1 MAEFPDSQPSAN
13 SLERAAAERR
23 FGWLAL
29 AFVAVYFLTI
39 AAQHGDFWP
48 FSRFGMF
55 SKPGKGFKRA
65 LVLQVPEG
73 VPLAEVAADK
83 LPGPPFALGSL
94 GGIEQNDL
102 SAAVRAL
109 HTPLQPEDRAL
120 LASYFRSVPGPLVLY
135 LVDGRLRSKDR
146 SLRIRY
152 RPIARL
158 RPSGVESVTLAPAEA
173 R

>member
-1 MAEFPDSQPSAN
+1 MAEVPDAQSPAN
-13 SLERAAAERR
+13 RLEPAAAERR

-29 AFVAVYFLTI
+29 TFVAAYFAII
-39 AAQHGDFWP
+39 AVQHGDFWP

-83 LPGPPFALGSL
+83 LPGPPFAIGTL

-102 SAAVRAL
+102 SAAVRAM
-109 HTPLQPEDRAL
+109 HTPLLPEERAV
-120 LASYFRSVPGPLVLY
+120 LAAYFHSVPAPLVLY

-158 RPSGVESVTLAPAEA
+158 RPTGVEPITLAPAEA